1 VSTDQSATGTTA
13 PPAAHRR
20 PRRLIAEGATLLAA
34 LLGLALAGTPLPAA
48 ALTPDAW
55 TAAGADGGNSLNDLG
70 EVTITAVNAG
80 RVSRSWTNTQSGSSP
95 TAPAVAGGVA
105 YHIVD
110 RRNVGLPSTFTATSA
125 RSGRTLWTLS
135 LPANA
140 DYFRGVTVTG
150 QTAVVPFDG
159 WQRAGGVLVVN
170 LATRRI
176 VWAENLPRSAVAWLD
191 NTQAGTAYTDGTRIY
206 LAGSSNA
213 VNTYR
218 LRDGALLWTH
228 RITFHDNGTPV
239 RVDGLAVAG
248 NVLYTGGE
256 AGLTAYDAA
265 SGRKLWTGAASGTPL
280 VAGGRVYGYGNAGV
294 EAFAA
299 TGCGKATCPPLWTAS
314 FADKHATGLALGG
327 ADSSTVF
334 LTYYKDLYA
343 NPDPAQRRVGV
354 VSRLSARTGQV
365 QWSASIGLDALGL
378 VRGGGTV
385 WLFNEYVRTDGSVAN
400 RILGFS
406 TTATRS
412 APLRVINLPDDD
424 AGFPQ
429 SLAIASGTLF
439 QQTWGYAHLIGYRV
453 PGT

>member
-1 VSTDQSATGTTA
+1 MSTVPPATATTA
-13 PPAAHRR
+13 RPAARR
-20 PRRLIAEGATLLAA
+20 GLRRLIAEAATLLAA
-34 LLGLALAGTPLPAA
+34 VLGLVLAGTPLPAS

-55 TAAGADGGNSLNDLG
+55 TAAGADSGNSLNDPG
-70 EVTITAVNAG
+70 EVTITAAKAG
-80 RVSRSWTNTQSGSSP
+80 RLTRSWTNTQSGSSP
-95 TAPAVAGGVA
+95 AAPAVAGGVA

-110 RRNVGLPSTFTATSA
+110 RRNVGLPGTFTATSA
-125 RSGRTLWTLS
+125 HSGRTLWTLS

-159 WQRAGGVLVVN
+159 WRRAGGVLVVD
-170 LATRRI
+170 LRTRRI
-176 VWAENLPRSAVAWLD
+176 VWTRNLPRSTVAWLD
-191 NTQAGTAYTDGTRIY
+191 NAQAGTAYTDGTRIY
-206 LAGSSNA
+206 LAGSSNS

-228 RITFHDNGTPV
+228 RTTFHDNGAPV
-239 RVDGLAVAG
+239 RVDGMAVGG
-248 NVLYTGGE
+248 NVLYLGGD
-256 AGLTAYDAA
+256 AGLIAYDAA
-265 SGRKLWTGAASGTPL
+265 SGRKLWTGAAGGTPL
-280 VAGGRVYGYGNAGV
+280 VAGGRVYGYSDAGV
-294 EAFAA
+294 EAFA
-299 TGCGKATCPPLWTAS
+299 TDGCGRASCAPLWRAD
-314 FADKHATGLALGG
+314 FADEHATGLTLGG

-334 LTYYKDLYA
+334 LTYYKDLYM

-365 QWSASIGLDALGL
+365 QWSASMGLDALGL
-378 VRGGGTV
+378 VRGGRTV
-385 WLFNEYVRTDGSVAN
+385 WLFNEYVRTDGSVGN

-406 TTATRS
+406 TTATGP
-412 APLRVINLPDDD
+412 APLRVLNLPDND

-429 SLAIASGTLF
+429 SLAIAGGTLF